1 MSSGDKPEP
10 DTHTPSPY
18 ISPTESP
25 AEATA
30 KAIGAGILFGILFV
44 LVLIIQLGEGKPDDK
59 GRRD

>member
-1 MSSGDKPEP
+1 MSSGDQPEP

-30 KAIGAGILFGILFV
+30 KAIGAGILFGILFGAANAYFG
-44 LVLIIQLGEGKPDDK
+44 L
-59 GRRD
+59 RAR